1 MRVCDLKHSVTLL
14 RGIKHDNYMDL
25 MFICRGN
32 VKVFAQKLVLLS
44 VSPFLKVLLS
54 HMSCCQHNMFCVSLP
69 DIDPGSLQLVLNFLY
84 EGVMKVR
91 ASELEGFSDAMYVL
105 GIEIPQTATA
115 SVVETLDPSEL
126 PSSRSRAFAP
136 AQRPSQPEVS
146 EPVDPLNVPDY
157 YHDMAVAPLAAV
169 SSTVVVPNYSAMLA
183 LNGNPGE
190 AVGQIPTS
198 SRASNSAH
206 SSTTMIIPKEEI
218 FFVISSD
225 IDEIIP
231 EETDYPL
238 GCNDDITC
246 HGKCTKNMSIPHI
259 KIEKIDYDF
268 SGDILPAKGV
278 KSCNQKGKK
287 SAKSRRIKNICLA
300 LNKIQE
306 MTSNKLLESTDMSD
320 TGSTRNLRQ
329 RNWTQPVSIYEIH
342 NRKRLTKQQY
352 QELEIA
358 FKNNNYL
365 SKEKRKDL
373 ATRINMT
380 AHKVDVWF
388 KNRRKKQ
395 QKNIFRSK
403 RVSYGTPSNSS

>member
-1 MRVCDLKHSVTLL
+1 MVPGLDQRALMRVCDLKHSVTLL

-206 SSTTMIIPKEEI
+206 SSTTMIIPT
-218 FFVISSD
+218 SSA
-225 IDEIIP
+225 IP
-231 EETDYPL
+231 L
-238 GCNDDITC
+238 
-246 HGKCTKNMSIPHI
+246 
-259 KIEKIDYDF
+259 
-268 SGDILPAKGV
+268 
-278 KSCNQKGKK
+278 
-287 SAKSRRIKNICLA
+287 
-300 LNKIQE
+300 
-306 MTSNKLLESTDMSD
+306 
-320 TGSTRNLRQ
+320 
-329 RNWTQPVSIYEIH
+329 
-342 NRKRLTKQQY
+342 
-352 QELEIA
+352 
-358 FKNNNYL
+358 
-365 SKEKRKDL
+365 
-373 ATRINMT
+373 
-380 AHKVDVWF
+380 
-388 KNRRKKQ
+388 
-395 QKNIFRSK
+395 
-403 RVSYGTPSNSS
+403 